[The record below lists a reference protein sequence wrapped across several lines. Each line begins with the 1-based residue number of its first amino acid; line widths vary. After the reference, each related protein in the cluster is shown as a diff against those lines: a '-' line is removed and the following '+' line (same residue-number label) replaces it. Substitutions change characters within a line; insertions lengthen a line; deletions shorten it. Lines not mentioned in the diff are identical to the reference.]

1 MKRLTNHL
9 FKSLGILLLLG
20 GLSVSCNKDFKNL
33 LQDEITQP
41 EYNTG
46 SNKVLFILV
55 DGLSGNALQRI
66 EPPALYRMSRN
77 SLYTY
82 SSLADFV
89 DAPITQERAWT
100 NIFLGVDAKKHNAV
114 SEIEEADIDAY
125 PSFIKRIKELNSELT
140 ISLMTPVQEV
150 HDVFGTD
157 ADDNILEADDESVFK
172 SALAEIND
180 SNTDLIISHFT
191 GVDAIGEVV
200 DYDEQNQEYV
210 DAVHQFDTY
219 VKDMVSAIEERE
231 TYEQEDWLVII
242 SSTTGGSDYVNPEDQ
257 THYGSTKRN
266 TFTYFYS
273 PKFSRRYLGKPNSTE
288 IPYQGEAVQYHYNNP
303 APNAVLPDNELFN
316 FGNNEDFTLS
326 LFIKSNEPGGNWNYP
341 IFFSKRDQGFS
352 GNGWNLFGEVR
363 DGNMAWGINSNIAGQ
378 AFGSA
383 INDGEWHAVTV
394 VVKRTGGSS
403 YLRVFTDGE
412 FNQEQSTNSNNL
424 NNSAPLVLGKKAGND
439 NSSPNFSLANV
450 QIYGK
455 ALTNEEVAAQS
466 VLTEIAEDNPHWN
479 DLLGYWPGYGDV
491 GTNKLTDLTDNQ
503 NDFSLER
510 DYHWVSF
517 SKVVPYFKVPL
528 SETFYRLVPNGVDL
542 SFFVYQW
549 FGVIPS
555 KNWSVDGKSWTPDYT
570 VNND

>member
-20 GLSVSCNKDFKNL
+20 GLSISCNKDFKNL

-66 EPPALYRMSRN
+66 EPPALYKMSRN

-89 DAPITQERAWT
+89 DAPITQERAWA

-114 SEIEEADIDAY
+114 SDIEEADTDAY
-125 PSFIKRIKELNSELT
+125 PSFIKRIKELNSELK
-140 ISLMTPVQEV
+140 IALMTPVQEV
-150 HDVFGTD
+150 HDVFGAD
-157 ADDNILEADDESVFK
+157 ADDNILETDDESVFK
-172 SALAEIND
+172 SALGEIND

-191 GVDAIGEVV
+191 GVEAIGEAVG
-200 DYDEQNQEYV
+200 YDEQNKEYV

-219 VKDMVSAIEERE
+219 VKDMVNAIEERE

-273 PKFSRRYLGKPNSTE
+273 PKFSRKYLGKPNSTE

-394 VVKRTGGSS
+394 VVKRTGGSG

-412 FNQEQSTNSNNL
+412 FNQEESTNSNNL

-455 ALTNEEVAAQS
+455 ALTNEEVATQS
-466 VLTEIAEDNPHWN
+466 LLTEISEDNPHWN
-479 DLLGYWPGYGDV
+479 DLLGYWPGYRDV

-503 NDFSLER
+503 NDFGLER

-517 SKVVPYFKVPL
+517 SKVVPYFRVPL
-528 SETFYRLVPNGVDL
+528 SDTFYRLVPNGVDL

-555 KNWSVDGKSWTPDYT
+555 KTWSVDGKSWTPDYR